1 MTSRDTKC
9 GKLNINKKSSAL
21 AFFLLFLFCGG
32 FFGGCG
38 VLRRHEAV
46 TGSLEDA
53 IEIAVDNFLTC
64 RLRDNSDWF
73 EVVPYLDDDGTY
85 YINED
90 GLIEFFIIAVDPD
103 DHYWVR
109 EENYHTIFHT
119 LFVRHIEKDGKLFTW
134 DDTVADYRLGKE
146 AMLALERYGRLDTL
160 EENDVAYGG
169 RFGLCHETARYWFC
183 PHDLS
188 NYARHIGYYR
198 PRNPPK
204 LRCRP
209 KKR

>member
-1 MTSRDTKC
+1 MKPRLRK
-9 GKLNINKKSSAL
+9 IFKSLLSVMPVMAL
-21 AFFLLFLFCGG
+21 VVLTAVTD
-32 FFGGCG
+32 GCG

-188 NYARHIGYYR
+188 NYARHIGHYR
-198 PRNPPK
+198 PRNPPR
-204 LRCRP
+204 LHCRP
-209 KKR
+209 PKR

>member
-1 MTSRDTKC
+1 MKPRLRK
-9 GKLNINKKSSAL
+9 IFKSLLSVMPVMAL
-21 AFFLLFLFCGG
+21 VVLTAVTD
-32 FFGGCG
+32 GCG

-46 TGSLEDA
+46 TGTLEDA

-85 YINED
+85 YINKD
-90 GLIEFFIIAVDPD
+90 GLIEFSIMPMDTDGLYCI
-103 DHYWVR
+103 R
-109 EENYHTIFHT
+109 EENYHTIYHT

-146 AMLALERYGRLDTL
+146 TMLVLDRYGRLDSIG
-160 EENDVAYGG
+160 VGSVW
-169 RFGLCHETARYWFC
+169 FGVGHEGATYWFC

-188 NYARHIGYYR
+188 NYARHIGYYD
-198 PRNPPK
+198 PVNPPK

>member
-1 MTSRDTKC
+1 MAVGDCCYGYSR
-9 GKLNINKKSSAL
+9 IIMKKG
-21 AFFLLFLFCGG
+21 LLTLLVLVL

-73 EVVPYLDDDGTY
+73 KVIPYWNYHDQRDY
-85 YINED
+85 YNED
-90 GLIEFFIIAVDPD
+90 GLIEFLILEQDTGQYYFVD
-103 DHYWVR
+103 
-109 EENYHTIFHT
+109 T
-119 LFVRHIEKDGKLFTW
+119 LFARYIEKDGKLFTW
-134 DDTVADYRLGKE
+134 RDTVADYRLGKE
-146 AMLALERYGRLDTL
+146 TLLALERYGKLDCIGKGY
-160 EENDVAYGG
+160 VW
-169 RFGLCHETARYWFC
+169 FGDGPEAATYWFC

-188 NYARHIGYYR
+188 NYARHIGYYD
-198 PRNPPK
+198 PVNPPK

-209 KKR
+209 MKR

>member
-1 MTSRDTKC
+1 M
-9 GKLNINKKSSAL
+9 KKG
-21 AFFLLFLFCGG
+21 LLTLLVLVLV
-32 FFGGCG
+32 FGGCG

-46 TGSLEDA
+46 TGTLEDA

-73 EVVPYLDDDGTY
+73 EVVPYMDDDGTY

-90 GLIEFFIIAVDPD
+90 GLIEFFIMEKDTDQYYFVDTTKLYP
-103 DHYWVR
+103 
-109 EENYHTIFHT
+109 
-119 LFVRHIEKDGKLFTW
+119 LFARYIEKDGKLFTW

-146 AMLALERYGRLDTL
+146 TMLVLDRYGRLDSIG
-160 EENDVAYGG
+160 VGSVW
-169 RFGLCHETARYWFC
+169 FGVGHEGATYWFC

-188 NYARHIGYYR
+188 NYARHIGYYD
-198 PRNPPK
+198 PVNPPK

>member
-46 TGSLEDA
+46 TGTLEDA

-160 EENDVAYGG
+160 GENDVVYG
-169 RFGLCHETARYWFC
+169 RFGLGHEAATYWFC

-188 NYARHIGYYR
+188 NYARHIGYYD
-198 PRNPPK
+198 PVNPPK

>member
-1 MTSRDTKC
+1 M
-9 GKLNINKKSSAL
+9 KKG
-21 AFFLLFLFCGG
+21 LLTLLVLVLV
-32 FFGGCG
+32 FGGCG

-73 EVVPYLDDDGTY
+73 GIVPYRADDGTC

-90 GLIEFFIIAVDPD
+90 GLVEFFIIARDSND
-103 DHYWVR
+103 RYWID
-109 EENYHTIFHT
+109 EENYLTVFNV
-119 LFVRHIEKDGKLFTW
+119 LFVRHIEKEGKLFTW
-134 DDTVADYRLGKE
+134 RDTVADYRLGKE
-146 AMLALERYGRLDTL
+146 TLLALERYGKLDCIGKGY
-160 EENDVAYGG
+160 VW
-169 RFGLCHETARYWFC
+169 FGDGPEAATYWFC

-188 NYARHIGYYR
+188 NYARHIGYYD
-198 PRNPPK
+198 PVNPPK

>member
-1 MTSRDTKC
+1 M
-9 GKLNINKKSSAL
+9 KKG
-21 AFFLLFLFCGG
+21 LLTLLVLVLV
-32 FFGGCG
+32 FGGCG
-38 VLRRHEAV
+38 VLRRHETV
-46 TGSLEDA
+46 TGTLEDA

-85 YINED
+85 YINKD
-90 GLIEFFIIAVDPD
+90 GLIEFSIMPIDTD
-103 DHYWVR
+103 GLYCVR
-109 EENYHTIFHT
+109 EENYHTIYHT

-160 EENDVAYGG
+160 EENDV
-169 RFGLCHETARYWFC
+169 ETLRLDHYREAARYWFC

-188 NYARHIGYYR
+188 NYARHIAWYL
-198 PRNPPK
+198 PINPPK
-204 LRCRP
+204 LHCRP
-209 KKR
+209 PKR

>member
-1 MTSRDTKC
+1 M
-9 GKLNINKKSSAL
+9 KKG
-21 AFFLLFLFCGG
+21 LLTLLVLVLV
-32 FFGGCG
+32 FGGCG

-188 NYARHIGYYR
+188 NYARHIGHYR
-198 PRNPPK
+198 PRNPPR
-204 LRCRP
+204 LHCRP
-209 KKR
+209 PKR

>member
-46 TGSLEDA
+46 TGTLEDA

-73 EVVPYLDDDGTY
+73 KVIPYWNYHDQRDY
-85 YINED
+85 YNED
-90 GLIEFFIIAVDPD
+90 GLIEFFIIEQDTDRYYFVD
-103 DHYWVR
+103 
-109 EENYHTIFHT
+109 T
-119 LFVRHIEKDGKLFTW
+119 LFARYIEKDGKLFIW
-134 DDTVADYRLGKE
+134 NDTVADYRLGNE
-146 AMLALERYGRLDTL
+146 TLLALERYGKLDRIGKGS
-160 EENDVAYGG
+160 VW
-169 RFGLCHETARYWFC
+169 FGDGPEAATYWFC

-188 NYARHIGYYR
+188 NYARHIGYYD
-198 PRNPPK
+198 PVNPPK

>member
-46 TGSLEDA
+46 TGTLEDA

-64 RLRDNSDWF
+64 RLSDNSDWF
-73 EVVPYLDDDGTY
+73 KVIPYWNYHDQRDY
-85 YINED
+85 YNED
-90 GLIEFFIIAVDPD
+90 GLIEFFIIEQDTDRYYFVD
-103 DHYWVR
+103 
-109 EENYHTIFHT
+109 T
-119 LFVRHIEKDGKLFTW
+119 LFARYIEKDGKLFIW
-134 DDTVADYRLGKE
+134 NDTVADYRLGNE
-146 AMLALERYGRLDTL
+146 TLLALERYGKLDRIGKGS
-160 EENDVAYGG
+160 VW
-169 RFGLCHETARYWFC
+169 FGDGPEAATYWFC

-188 NYARHIGYYR
+188 NYARHIGYYD
-198 PRNPPK
+198 PVNPPK

>member
-1 MTSRDTKC
+1 MTSKDTKC

-46 TGSLEDA
+46 TGTLEDA

-73 EVVPYLDDDGTY
+73 KVIPYWNYHDQRDY
-85 YINED
+85 YNED
-90 GLIEFFIIAVDPD
+90 GLIEFFIIEQDTDRYYFVD
-103 DHYWVR
+103 
-109 EENYHTIFHT
+109 T
-119 LFVRHIEKDGKLFTW
+119 LFARYIEKDGKLFIW
-134 DDTVADYRLGKE
+134 NDTVADYRLGNE
-146 AMLALERYGRLDTL
+146 TLLALERYGKLDRIGKGS
-160 EENDVAYGG
+160 VW
-169 RFGLCHETARYWFC
+169 FGDGPEAATYWFC

-188 NYARHIGYYR
+188 NYARHIGYYD
-198 PRNPPK
+198 PVNPPK

>member
-1 MTSRDTKC
+1 MAAGDCCCGYSR
-9 GKLNINKKSSAL
+9 IIMKKG
-21 AFFLLFLFCGG
+21 LLTLLVLVLV
-32 FFGGCG
+32 FGGCG
-38 VLRRHEAV
+38 VLRRHETV
-46 TGSLEDA
+46 TGTLEDA

-73 EVVPYLDDDGTY
+73 EVVPYMDDDGTY

-90 GLIEFFIIAVDPD
+90 GLIEFFIMEKDTDQYYFVDTTKLYP
-103 DHYWVR
+103 
-109 EENYHTIFHT
+109 
-119 LFVRHIEKDGKLFTW
+119 LFARYIEKDGKLFTW

-146 AMLALERYGRLDTL
+146 TMLVLDRYGRLDSIG
-160 EENDVAYGG
+160 VGSVW
-169 RFGLCHETARYWFC
+169 FGVGHEGATYWFC

-188 NYARHIGYYR
+188 NYARHIGYYD
-198 PRNPPK
+198 PVNPPK

>member
-1 MTSRDTKC
+1 MVAGDCCCGYSR
-9 GKLNINKKSSAL
+9 IIMKKG
-21 AFFLLFLFCGG
+21 LLTLLVLVLV
-32 FFGGCG
+32 FGGCG

-46 TGSLEDA
+46 TGTLEDA

-73 EVVPYLDDDGTY
+73 EVVPYMDDDGTY

-90 GLIEFFIIAVDPD
+90 GLIEFFIMEKDTDQYYFVDTTKLYP
-103 DHYWVR
+103 
-109 EENYHTIFHT
+109 
-119 LFVRHIEKDGKLFTW
+119 LFARYIEKDGKLFTW

-146 AMLALERYGRLDTL
+146 TMLVLDRYGRLDSIG
-160 EENDVAYGG
+160 VGSVW
-169 RFGLCHETARYWFC
+169 FGVGHEGATYWFC

-188 NYARHIGYYR
+188 NYARHIGYYD
-198 PRNPPK
+198 PVNPPK

>member
-46 TGSLEDA
+46 TGTLEDA

-73 EVVPYLDDDGTY
+73 EVVPYMDDDGTY

-90 GLIEFFIIAVDPD
+90 GLIEFFIMEKDTDQYYFVDTTKLYP
-103 DHYWVR
+103 
-109 EENYHTIFHT
+109 
-119 LFVRHIEKDGKLFTW
+119 LFARYIEKDGKLFTW

-146 AMLALERYGRLDTL
+146 TMLVLDRYGRLDSIG
-160 EENDVAYGG
+160 VGSVW
-169 RFGLCHETARYWFC
+169 FGVGHEGATYWFC

-188 NYARHIGYYR
+188 NYARHIGYYD
-198 PRNPPK
+198 PVNPPK

-209 KKR
+209 PKR